1 MSPRAPQI
9 YAVLLV
15 AEDPLARG
23 GLESLAS
30 QDGRLRPVGHIA
42 PDGVE
47 AAVRALSPDAVV
59 WDLGPGARQLLGAP
73 LPLGDSPP
81 TVALLADDRLAGDAL
96 AAGVRGVLP
105 REVSGE
111 RLAAAVAAVAQGL
124 LAFDESFASA
134 LARGRAPSAASE
146 ELTPREA
153 EVLQLLAQGLS
164 NKSIAGRLGI
174 SDHTAKFH
182 VNSILSK
189 LGAQSRTDAVV
200 RAARLGLLVL

>member
-1 MSPRAPQI
+1 MAP
-9 YAVLLV
+9 YRVLLV

-30 QDGRLRPVGHIA
+30 HDGRLRPVGQVA
-42 PDGVE
+42 PDGAE

-81 TVALLADDRLAGDAL
+81 TVVLLADDRLVGDAL
-96 AAGVRGVLP
+96 AAGVRGIVP
-105 REVSGE
+105 REISAE

-124 LAFDESFASA
+124 LAFDESFSSA
-134 LARGRAPSAASE
+134 LSRGRAPSAASE

-153 EVLQLLAQGLS
+153 EVLQLVAQGLS
-164 NKSIAGRLGI
+164 NKAIADRLGI
-174 SDHTAKFH
+174 SEHTAKFH